1 MQTHKTAKMFSAFL
15 HEKNTDILV
24 SLQSKVPHRLF
35 TEATWKTSNGKE
47 KHDGNCPKYVHC
59 ICQFIN
65 DLEHNYNLKGN
76 GIEVKYMIVLLNPS
90 I

>member
-1 MQTHKTAKMFSAFL
+1 MARTYHYNWPGMSREMTIFKF
-15 HEKNTDILV
+15 
-24 SLQSKVPHRLF
+24 
-35 TEATWKTSNGKE
+35 SNGKE
-47 KHDGNCPKYVHC
+47 KHHGNCPKYVHC

-65 DLEHNYNLKGN
+65 DLEHKYNLKGN